1 MIFYHRVMDAQ
12 PETVE
17 GDRLDVLTKLVEA
30 WEEEH
35 FPIGEPETKLP
46 ALRQSRLF
54 SQGVA
59 G

>member
-1 MIFYHRVMDAQ
+1 MDAQ